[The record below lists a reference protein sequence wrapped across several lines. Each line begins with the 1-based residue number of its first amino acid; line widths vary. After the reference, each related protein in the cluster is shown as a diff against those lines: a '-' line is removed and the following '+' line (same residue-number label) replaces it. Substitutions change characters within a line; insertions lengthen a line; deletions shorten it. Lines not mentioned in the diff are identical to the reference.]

1 MFFDLDT
8 AHDDHCSKLQYCQI
22 LYLSLMTVLF
32 SAFFSRLGL
41 TTIRKLE
48 VDPPLDQCELRLSRE
63 YYVAIFSCDLLLF
76 YILPLLVAVIGCYKI
91 GQALQKNANI
101 FSFMV
106 TQKRRQS
113 KVMRVSIPT
122 DSLNESVVTTTQ
134 TSSASRNYMTAQRHD
149 SSRSSKIQVRDN

>member
-1 MFFDLDT
+1 MR
-8 AHDDHCSKLQYCQI
+8 A
-22 LYLSLMTVLF
+22 
-32 SAFFSRLGL
+32 A
-41 TTIRKLE
+41 
-48 VDPPLDQCELRLSRE
+48 PRE

-149 SSRSSKIQVRDN
+149 SSRSSKIQVRDNWRALREEISSRRT